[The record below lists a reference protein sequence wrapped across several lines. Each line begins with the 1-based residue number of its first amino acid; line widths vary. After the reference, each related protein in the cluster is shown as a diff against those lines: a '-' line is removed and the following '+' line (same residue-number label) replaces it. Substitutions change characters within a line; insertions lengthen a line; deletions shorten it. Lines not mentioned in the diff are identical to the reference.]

1 MPAMGRGFAVIWR
14 RVRRGWAVS
23 RGLRRSTFTVL
34 AVVCVAGGVTGAAGM
49 YQYADTFWQYR
60 GYAAPA
66 LPPGVP
72 APTVTTI
79 TVVSPALGGYRDK
92 VVVMLPPGY
101 AKDTKRRYPVLYLLH
116 GFPAKPTD
124 FFAVGDLES
133 AYARGLADGT
143 MRPMIFVAPSG
154 ARALFDDTEWAN
166 GVSQQNQWETFVARD
181 LVNAIDARYRT
192 IRSASARG
200 LAGYSEGGYAVLNIG
215 LHHPGEFGLIESW
228 SGYMLEDV
236 PALFGHRK
244 ALERYNSPSLYLLS
258 AARKIRASRTF
269 IWFYCGTADADARQ
283 NRAFAAE
290 LTRLKIP
297 HYFFWQQGVGH
308 TWALWRDLMPLSVI
322 TASDRLS
329 HV

>member
-1 MPAMGRGFAVIWR
+1 MPAMGRGFGVIWR
-14 RVRRGWAVS
+14 RVRRGWAAS
-23 RGLRRSTFTVL
+23 RGLRRSAFTVL
-34 AVVCVAGGVTGAAGM
+34 AVVCVAAAVTGGAGV
-49 YQYADTFWQYR
+49 YQYAQTFWQYR
-60 GYAAPA
+60 GYAAPV

-79 TVVSPALGGYRDK
+79 SVVSPALGGYRDK

-124 FFAVGDLES
+124 FFLVGDLES
-133 AYARGLADGT
+133 AYARGLANGT

-154 ARALFDDTEWAN
+154 ARSLFDDTEWAN
-166 GVSQQNQWETFVARD
+166 SVTKENQWETFVARD

-192 IRSASARG
+192 IRAGSARG

-228 SGYMLEDV
+228 SGYMVEDV
-236 PALFGHRK
+236 PKLFGHRE
-244 ALERYNSPSLYLLS
+244 ALERYNSPEYDVVSVAKAL
-258 AARKIRASRTF
+258 RASRTY
-269 IWFYCGTADADARQ
+269 IWFYCGTADADAPV
-283 NRAFAAE
+283 NRTFVAE
-290 LTRLKIP
+290 LNKLRIP
-297 HYFFWQQGVGH
+297 HRFFWVPGVGH

-322 TASDRLS
+322 TASERLS
-329 HV
+329 DV